1 MLALC
6 SMLHPTYYAK
16 NYAGIMGAGLAHIRE
31 LYMLLYPNYEIEHF
45 SYFYMKS
52 KSATFLG
59 EAYESSPNRNSVFVA
74 FWPSDVE
81 LNVSKKICQIIKFI
95 KHKVTLKHTEI
106 EISQEAVHIF
116 CQVRWFKDHSHKN
129 WFGHSAFVCKNEQEE
144 ESFASFIPLQR
155 LIARCAFGNFKLS
168 FDSEEIET
176 VFVTV
181 PMPMHWYAHGTV

>member
-1 MLALC
+1 
-6 SMLHPTYYAK
+6 
-16 NYAGIMGAGLAHIRE
+16 
-31 LYMLLYPNYEIEHF
+31 MLLYPNYEIEHF

-81 LNVSKKICQIIKFI
+81 LNVSKKICQVIKFI

-116 CQVRWFKDHSHKN
+116 CQVRTVIRIGLDIQLLYIRMNKKSLLPASYFATFN
-129 WFGHSAFVCKNEQEE
+129 CQVC
-144 ESFASFIPLQR
+144 I
-155 LIARCAFGNFKLS
+155 
-168 FDSEEIET
+168 
-176 VFVTV
+176 
-181 PMPMHWYAHGTV
+181 W